1 MSQEYLAN
9 AHDFPVPDRSG
20 VLIIERKV
28 WKVTVKSNADTIVV
42 GHLPAGCR
50 LHVPLTKLIFEAAVP
65 NCDIDLTVGSSPAT
79 VINSGAFTTGTLAAR
94 VSSDYA
100 AAETLGVSDENRIV
114 ELALIAAPASAAG
127 NVIAE
132 IAYFAPG
139 K

>member
-9 AHDFPVPDRSG
+9 AHDFPVPDRVG
-20 VLIIERKV
+20 VVIIQRKA
-28 WKVTVKSNADTIVV
+28 WKVTAKSNGDTVVV

-65 NCDIDLTVGSSPAT
+65 NCDVDLTVGSSPTT
-79 VINSGAFTTGTLAAR
+79 VINSGAFTTATLAAKT
-94 VSSDYA
+94 SSDYA
-100 AAETLGVSDENRIV
+100 AAETVGVSDENRIV
-114 ELALIAAPASAAG
+114 ELAMITAPASAAG
-127 NVIAE
+127 TIYAE

>member
-20 VLIIERKV
+20 VLIIQRKA

-50 LHVPLTKLIFEAAVP
+50 LHVPLTKLVIEAAVP
-65 NCDIDLTVGSSPAT
+65 NCDIDLTVGGTPVT
-79 VINSGAFTTGTLAAR
+79 VINSGSHTTATLSAK

-100 AAETLGVSDENRIV
+100 AAETVGVSDENRIV
-114 ELALIAAPASAAG
+114 ELALITAPASAAG
-127 NVIAE
+127 TVYAE